1 MRALKISTT
10 ITPRDEKSLERYLSE
25 IGQYDVLTP
34 EQEQQLFIRIKA
46 GDEAAFMKIVLSNLR
61 FVVSVAKQYQH
72 TGLSLSDL
80 INEGNIGLMKAARRF
95 DETRGFK
102 FISYAVWWI
111 RQSIL
116 QAVSEKMRKV
126 RLPHNH
132 QSSTREVLR
141 SRSRL
146 QQILERDPTNDEI
159 AEDSG
164 LTEKVVFHCL
174 QSYRRSKSLDAPVAD
189 GEDSTYMQFMENDL
203 YDAPDHSLAYQE
215 SLKIETQDLL
225 KALPHR
231 QAEVIAMLFG
241 IGDERKVYSL
251 NEVGDRLGL
260 SRERVRQIKER
271 ALKKLRIVTRDKQGK
286 FAFSRN

>member
-34 EQEQQLFIRIKA
+34 EQEQELFIRIKD
-46 GDEAAFMKIVLSNLR
+46 GDEAAYMKVVLSNLR

-132 QSSTREVLR
+132 QSSTRDVLR

-146 QQILERDPTNDEI
+146 QQILERDPTNEEI
-159 AEDSG
+159 AEDAG
-164 LTEKVVFHCL
+164 LSEKVVFHCL
-174 QSYRRSKSLDAPVAD
+174 QSYRRSESLDAPIAE
-189 GEDSTYMQFMENDL
+189 GEDSTALNFMENDL
-203 YDAPDHSLAYQE
+203 YEAPDHNLAYQE
-215 SLKIETQDLL
+215 SLKIETLDLL
-225 KALPHR
+225 KSLPHR
-231 QAEVIAMLFG
+231 QSEVISMLYG
-241 IGDERKVYSL
+241 VGEENKVYSL

-271 ALKKLRIVTRDKQGK
+271 ALKKLRTLTRDNQSN
-286 FAFSRN
+286 FSFSRN

>member
-10 ITPRDEKSLERYLSE
+10 ITPRDEKSLERYLTE

-34 EQEQQLFIRIKA
+34 EQEQQIFIRIKA
-46 GDEAAFMKIVLSNLR
+46 GDEAAFMTIVLSNLR

-80 INEGNIGLMKAARRF
+80 INEGNIGLMKAAKRF

-159 AEDSG
+159 AEDAG

-174 QSYRRSKSLDAPVAD
+174 QSYRRSQSLDAPVSE
-189 GEDSTYMQFMENDL
+189 GEDSTHMQFMENEI
-203 YDAPDHSLAYQE
+203 YDAPDHGLAYKE
-215 SLKIETQDLL
+215 SLKIETKNLL
-225 KALPHR
+225 KSLPHR

-241 IGDERKVYSL
+241 IGEENKVYSL

-271 ALKKLRIVTRDKQGK
+271 ALKKLRILSRDRQGS

>member
-34 EQEQQLFIRIKA
+34 EQEQQVFIRIKA

-80 INEGNIGLMKAARRF
+80 INEGNIGLMKAAKRF

-146 QQILERDPTNDEI
+146 QQVLERDPTNAEI

-189 GEDSTYMQFMENDL
+189 GEDSTHMQFMENDL

-215 SLKIETQDLL
+215 SIKIETQDLL